1 VNEGPSIAPR
11 ATKVMLVILMAYILF
26 GAIFYHV
33 VEGWRW
39 LDSFYFT
46 VVTLATVGYGDF
58 TPKTDAGKLFT
69 MPFIFIGIGMFVYT
83 ANTFLRHR
91 AETRLNKR
99 ATRTKGD

>member
-1 VNEGPSIAPR
+1 MNEGSSVTPR
-11 ATKVMLVILMAYILF
+11 ATKIMVAILLAYICV
-26 GAIFYHV
+26 GAVFYHSI
-33 VEGWRW
+33 ENWKW

-91 AETRLNKR
+91 AEVRLNKLSSR
-99 ATRTKGD
+99 KKGE